1 MAIFAELQFE
11 IYFLAT
17 YEDDLQESVH
27 LCAAIAYDK
36 RIFISGED
44 EDVGSYQ
51 CNQSMTV
58 QQSESYLSEQL
69 NKNENIGKF
78 KTFRQENFKTV
89 FG

>member
-1 MAIFAELQFE
+1 MVKFIVVHNASL
-11 IYFLAT
+11 LAT

-78 KTFRQENFKTV
+78 KTFR
-89 FG
+89 